1 MALFGEREVCPSA
14 ALYRASFLEKSQR
27 AEESRTNRI
36 SDFRSLIHLHGE
48 LQLGLYLEQ
57 DLADWLQGA
66 QSTQLN
72 EAEPM
77 PLLWPLKD
85 GGKSLFCSRCLRDH
99 DLMCCG
105 SAGDGAF
112 LFADLGDVFLADP
125 ALIAAG
131 SSFSGLRRWF
141 LCS

>member
-1 MALFGEREVCPSA
+1 MLPCA
-14 ALYRASFLEKSQR
+14 ALHRAAFLESNKWPSVPR
-27 AEESRTNRI
+27 SIAF

-57 DLADWLQGA
+57 DLADWHQGA
-66 QSTQLN
+66 QLTQLN

>member
-1 MALFGEREVCPSA
+1 MALFGEREVLPCP

-36 SDFRSLIHLHGE
+36 SDFRCLTHLNGE
-48 LQLGLYLEQ
+48 LSWLYLETGGRS
-57 DLADWLQGA
+57 DRCRGA
-66 QSTQLN
+66 QLTQLH

-77 PLLWPLKD
+77 ALLWRLKH

-99 DLMCCG
+99 DLICCG
-105 SAGDGAF
+105 SVGDGAF

-131 SSFSGLRRWF
+131 SRFSGLRRWF